1 MAPVPS
7 TVSSYCRPEGVVVMV
22 MTKRFQKKKE
32 MKKRAN
38 SPFKRM
44 PEQPALTNP

>member
-1 MAPVPS
+1 
-7 TVSSYCRPEGVVVMV
+7 MV

-32 MKKRAN
+32 MKKRAHW
-38 SPFKRM
+38 PYKRM

>member
-1 MAPVPS
+1 
-7 TVSSYCRPEGVVVMV
+7 MV

-32 MKKRAN
+32 MKKRARP
-38 SPFKRM
+38 PFERR